1 MTRQP
6 DRSAA
11 SIQAANRALELRA
24 LRLGRHLLGLCESC
38 GAEPVPGSRACPA
51 CAAKQQEEE
60 AMSLIPTPFA
70 DADFGARFRVA
81 CLTVAAAN
89 PAYTFAATLSAAL
102 TALLPPAAYASF
114 EAERTSIRQ
123 AALAAMTPPPFQ
135 RVASPGGFYCGG
147 CAEPHTDAEGAWRC
161 TCGKIV
167 CEPHCKAGHQCQVN
181 YFVSELE
188 RERLAETAR
197 KDD

>member
-1 MTRQP
+1 
-6 DRSAA
+6 
-11 SIQAANRALELRA
+11 
-24 LRLGRHLLGLCESC
+24 
-38 GAEPVPGSRACPA
+38 
-51 CAAKQQEEE
+51 
-60 AMSLIPTPFA
+60 
-70 DADFGARFRVA
+70 
-81 CLTVAAAN
+81 
-89 PAYTFAATLSAAL
+89 
-102 TALLPPAAYASF
+102 
-114 EAERTSIRQ
+114 
-123 AALAAMTPPPFQ
+123 MTPPPFQ

-147 CAEPHTDAEGAWRC
+147 CAEHHTDAEGAWRC